1 MIASFWV
8 YIWGY
13 QLDVRFGSLL
23 GCLQIIFLQTHLAF
37 PSKVTWMCSKVNWI
51 LWNTSLLFHL
61 HYKFI
66 NGNYCFLRICFPGCA
81 ANHPKALLANIK
93 ITAFSPYHFTV
104 KLLIIGKIQLVV
116 YYQCFVLIG
125 WATTRLCYSPLV
137 AKSAG
142 FLVAKKGLKSS
153 LN

>member
-1 MIASFWV
+1 MIASFGV

-61 HYKFI
+61 HYKFKM
-66 NGNYCFLRICFPGCA
+66 GASLLALAKSAYYCFLCICFPDCA
-81 ANHPKALLANIK
+81 ANHPEALLANTK
-93 ITAFSPYHFTV
+93 ITVFSPYHFKV

-125 WATTRLCYSPLV
+125 WATTRLHV
-137 AKSAG
+137 IAH
-142 FLVAKKGLKSS
+142 
-153 LN
+153 